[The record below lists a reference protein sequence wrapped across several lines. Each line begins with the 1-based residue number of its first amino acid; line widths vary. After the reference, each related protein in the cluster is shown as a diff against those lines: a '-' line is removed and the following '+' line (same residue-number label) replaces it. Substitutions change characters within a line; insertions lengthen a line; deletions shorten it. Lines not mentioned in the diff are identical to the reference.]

1 MKQYFMLPSVSECN
15 WKLHFLVNKS
25 ELTLVQNQ
33 SNSNIKTIFHWFL
46 TWSKIIFLWSEVTL
60 IMEQTDFWLERSD
73 QGQNDHKAK

>member
-1 MKQYFMLPSVSECN
+1 MLPSVRECD

-46 TWSKIIFLWSEVTL
+46 TWSKITFLWSEVTL
-60 IMEQTDFWLERSD
+60 IMERSDFWSEQSD
-73 QGQNDHKAK
+73 WGRNDHLRAK

>member
-1 MKQYFMLPSVSECN
+1 MLPSVRECD

-73 QGQNDHKAK
+73 QGRNDHKAK